1 MMRKLLNRLLGVTM
15 KTTLWLTLA
24 RLALSLGKKAL
35 KKR

>member
-15 KTTLWLTLA
+15 KTTFWLTLA
-24 RLALSLGKKAL
+24 RLALSLSKKAL